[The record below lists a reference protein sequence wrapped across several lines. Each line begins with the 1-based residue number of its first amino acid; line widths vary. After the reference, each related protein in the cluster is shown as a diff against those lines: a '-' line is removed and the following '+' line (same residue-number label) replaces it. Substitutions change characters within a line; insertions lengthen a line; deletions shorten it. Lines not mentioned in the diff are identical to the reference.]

1 MIPQQHL
8 ASTLS
13 SYNGTSSSG
22 FATPMMTMTQRIQN
36 GRGHMPSGRNTSN
49 GGAGGGVGNTSSSS
63 SVSSSSYHQ
72 HHDHFAREVLQR
84 VIADA
89 CRYHGFHAI
98 KSSASDF
105 LIDLLQSL
113 IQNIAVTSV
122 EYSTHCGRTEVN
134 VFDVERALK
143 HRMNIGVNDLL
154 SFMNVLQDK
163 SQDDTVDLATFE
175 FDIPDIPKPTSSS
188 LMSCPQTHFHLLY
201 KNKGK
206 TIMFDEE
213 EEEEHERQIQL
224 IEQQKPKFLP
234 SLPPK
239 HTFRFTPIM
248 NKRTRDQYKI
258 QLEKTRQRRHIEES
272 LTRLHEAE
280 LIQMHDYLEQQQKEL
295 QNIIDHTL
303 IPHDQTALIKTK
315 KKTIVQKNDV
325 LLHLDKKPAALLS
338 GQRRKKPEDEQAM
351 PNQGDEE
358 KGELEDITQD
368 ETATTVVNPYLQI
381 EKQRVSL
388 AVQRNVTQST
398 TNPVNVSRLTTILST
413 PKKSHTTKKPFIS
426 IITRDDSAEVL
437 ATKSL
442 KSGAIANQLA
452 SNDDDL
458 DISSEVIPT
467 KQKKSLGVIE
477 PSSIRISTS
486 SNDSSLMPP
495 PSNPISQFAPSQ
507 SLNLSSSANNPVSS
521 AATTGNSFPLSSSSS
536 SFGTIE
542 PISQPLP
549 PTSTSAPMSGMAN
562 SSFSLSG
569 STNNVTSS
577 VGGDDD
583 EFEEVEAGEEPTSKK
598 FKL

>member
-1 MIPQQHL
+1 MMPQHSAL
-8 ASTLS
+8 
-13 SYNGTSSSG
+13 SYNGTSS
-22 FATPMMTMTQRIQN
+22 APMMTTQRSQN
-36 GRGHMPSGRNTSN
+36 GRGMNSGMNTNS
-49 GGAGGGVGNTSSSS
+49 GVGAGNTSSSS
-63 SVSSSSYHQ
+63 VSSQHQ

-105 LIDLLQSL
+105 LIDLMQSL
-113 IQNIAVTSV
+113 IQNIASSSV

-163 SQDDTVDLATFE
+163 SQDDSVDLATFE
-175 FDIPDIPKPTSSS
+175 FDIPDIPKATSSS

-280 LIQMHDYLEQQQKEL
+280 LIQVHDYLEQQQKEL
-295 QNIIDHTL
+295 QHVDHAI

-325 LLHLDKKPAALLS
+325 LLHLDKKPASLA
-338 GQRRKKPEDEQAM
+338 GQRKKKPEDEQAM
-351 PNQGDEE
+351 PNQAEE
-358 KGELEDITQD
+358 EEGEMEDITQD

-398 TNPVNVSRLTTILST
+398 TNPINVSRLTSILST

-426 IITRDDSAEVL
+426 MITRDDSAEVQASKL
-437 ATKSL
+437 L

-452 SNDDDL
+452 STSNDEDL

-477 PSSIRISTS
+477 PASIRAST
-486 SNDSSLMPP
+486 NDSSLMPP

-507 SLNLSSSANNPVSS
+507 MNLSSSTTNPTSS
-521 AATTGNSFPLSSSSS
+521 AGNSFQLSS

-542 PISQPLP
+542 PISQPP
-549 PTSTSAPMSGMAN
+549 SSTSVPSSSDIGN
-562 SSFSLSG
+562 SSS
-569 STNNVTSS
+569 STNNVANS
-577 VGGDDD
+577 GDDD
-583 EFEEVEAGEEPTSKK
+583 EFEEVEAGEPNSKK
-598 FKL
+598 FKF